1 MYDVFFI
8 DVCECLP
15 SIYNTGSSLPPPDE
29 GGEGKRNIQGP
40 IIVLEPFQRLCFGV
54 AAEPCLCI
62 LNTTC
67 IVCYV
72 YTY

>member
-1 MYDVFFI
+1 MTFFST
-8 DVCECLP
+8 DVCECLA
-15 SIYNTGSSLPPPDE
+15 SIYNIGSSLPPPD
-29 GGEGKRNIQGP
+29 GGESKRNIQGP

-67 IVCYV
+67 TVRYV
-72 YTY
+72 HIY